1 MLHSNCRSF
10 NLILDEDVL
19 LIMEDKMSI
28 IHTTLD
34 GCVHS
39 V

>member
-10 NLILDEDVL
+10 NCILDEDVL
-19 LIMEDKMSI
+19 LMMDDKISI

-34 GCVHS
+34 GWVHR